1 MKKTSKQDL
10 EARVKATRIYCKHE
24 KKFLDF
30 MLGTG
35 GEHITC
41 NECGAQSY
49 RYRTGKRW
57 TYIRYWWVPNR
68 EAAHYGK
75 LTEVGYHAPILKKKR
90 G

>member
-1 MKKTSKQDL
+1 MKRSP
-10 EARVKATRIYCKHE
+10 CKHE

-30 MLGTG
+30 ASGVG
-35 GEHITC
+35 GEGITC

-49 RYRTGKRW
+49 RYKSGGKRW
-57 TYIRYWWVPNR
+57 KYVRYWWVPNR

-75 LTEVGYHAPILKKKR
+75 LTEVGYHAPRLKKKR